1 MLEFIE
7 PCIELK
13 NEIQEFKEDFIHN
26 NEVIHGGFNLA
37 EFTVEECIQ
46 FINNMKKVID
56 ADTSG
61 YVSAHTFFALVDDR
75 IVGIVNAR
83 HNLNDYLLNYGGHI
97 GYSVRKSERNK
108 GYAKSMLKYASSFY
122 FSLGLDKVL
131 VTCDH
136 ENIASKI
143 IIKSCGGILENI
155 IKEDNSYTLR
165 YWIYK
170 K

>member
-13 NEIQEFKEDFIHN
+13 NKIQEFKEDFIHN

-37 EFTVEECIQ
+37 EPTIEEWIQ

-61 YVSAHTFFALVDDR
+61 YVSVHTFLTLVDGK

-83 HNLNDYLLNYGGHI
+83 HNLNDYLLNYFGHI
-97 GYSVRKSERNK
+97 GYKRNK
-108 GYAKSMLKYASSFY
+108 GYAKSMLKYASSF
-122 FSLGLDKVL
+122 
-131 VTCDH
+131 
-136 ENIASKI
+136 
-143 IIKSCGGILENI
+143 
-155 IKEDNSYTLR
+155 
-165 YWIYK
+165 
-170 K
+170 

>member
-13 NEIQEFKEDFIHN
+13 NEIQEFKENFIHN

-37 EFTVEECIQ
+37 EFTIEEWIQ
-46 FINNMKKVID
+46 FINNIKDID
-56 ADTSG
+56 TGTSG
-61 YVSAHTFFALVDDR
+61 YVSAHTFFALVDGK

-83 HNLNDYLLNYGGHI
+83 HNLNDYLLNYDGHI
-97 GYSVRKSERNK
+97 GYSVRKNERNK
-108 GYAKSMLKYASSFY
+108 GYEKSMLKYACSFL
-122 FSLGLDKVL
+122 FSLGLDKIL

-136 ENIASKI
+136 ENIASKKTI
-143 IIKSCGGILENI
+143 ESCGGILENI
-155 IKEDNSYTLR
+155 VKKHNSFTLC

>member
-7 PCIELK
+7 PCIGLK
-13 NEIQEFKEDFIHN
+13 NEIQGFKEDFIHN

-37 EFTVEECIQ
+37 EFTIEEWIQ
-46 FINNMKKVID
+46 FINNIKDID
-56 ADTSG
+56 TGTSG
-61 YVSAHTFFALVDDR
+61 YVSAHTFFALVDGK

-83 HNLNDYLLNYGGHI
+83 HNLNDYLLNYDGHI
-97 GYSVRKSERNK
+97 GYSVRKNERNK
-108 GYAKSMLKYASSFY
+108 GYEKSMLKYACSFL
-122 FSLGLDKVL
+122 FSLGLDKIL

-136 ENIASKI
+136 ENIASKKTI
-143 IIKSCGGILENI
+143 ESCGGILENI
-155 IKEDNSYTLR
+155 VKKHNSFTLR

>member
-7 PCIELK
+7 PSIELK
-13 NEIQEFKEDFIHN
+13 NEIQEFKVDFIHN
-26 NEVIHGGFNLA
+26 NEVIHGGFNLD
-37 EFTVEECIQ
+37 EFSIEEWIQ
-46 FINNMKKVID
+46 FINIKKDID
-56 ADTSG
+56 TVTSG
-61 YVSAHTFFALVDDR
+61 YVSAHTFFALVDGK

-83 HNLNDYLLNYGGHI
+83 HNLNDYLLNYGGYI

-108 GYAKSMLKYASSFY
+108 DYAKSMLKYTCSFL
-122 FSLGLDKVL
+122 FSLGLDKVF

-136 ENIASKI
+136 ENIASKKTI
-143 IIKSCGGILENI
+143 ESCSGVLENI
-155 IKEDNSYTLR
+155 VKEDNSYTLR

>member
-37 EFTVEECIQ
+37 EFTIEEWIQ

-61 YVSAHTFFALVDDR
+61 YVSAHTFFALVDDK

-108 GYAKSMLKYASSFY
+108 GYAKSMLKYACSF
-122 FSLGLDKVL
+122 
-131 VTCDH
+131 
-136 ENIASKI
+136 
-143 IIKSCGGILENI
+143 
-155 IKEDNSYTLR
+155 
-165 YWIYK
+165 
-170 K
+170 

>member
-13 NEIQEFKEDFIHN
+13 NEIQEFKENFIHN

-37 EFTVEECIQ
+37 EFTIEEWIQ
-46 FINNMKKVID
+46 FINNIKDID
-56 ADTSG
+56 TGTSG
-61 YVSAHTFFALVDDR
+61 YVSAHTFFALVDGK
-75 IVGIVNAR
+75 IVEIVNAR
-83 HNLNDYLLNYGGHI
+83 HNLNDYLLNYDGHI
-97 GYSVRKSERNK
+97 GYSVRKNERNK
-108 GYAKSMLKYASSFY
+108 GYEKSMLKYACSFL
-122 FSLGLDKVL
+122 FSLGLDKIL

-136 ENIASKI
+136 ENIASKKTI
-143 IIKSCGGILENI
+143 ESCGGILENI
-155 IKEDNSYTLR
+155 VKKHNSFTLR